1 MYRREMRWRGG
12 LCRLRVSERRH
23 CFRRQ
28 EYGNGKQE
36 LKPQRRKLGTKQ
48 GKLYAEETG
57 RREGNVMGRKESKS
71 YRSAR

>member
-1 MYRREMRWRGG
+1 M
-12 LCRLRVSERRH
+12 CRLRVSERRH

-28 EYGNGKQE
+28 EYGDGKQE

-57 RREGNVMGRKESKS
+57 RGEGNERGKEREQVVKKCALSGKDV
-71 YRSAR
+71 

>member
-1 MYRREMRWRGG
+1 
-12 LCRLRVSERRH
+12 LRVSERRH

-57 RREGNVMGRKESKS
+57 RGEGNERGRKESKS
-71 YRSAR
+71 